1 MKSETSE
8 SRLAVVAAIVGNVA
22 IAAVKFV
29 AAALTG
35 SSAMLSE
42 AIHSVVD
49 TGNGSLLLLGIRQSA
64 RPADKSHPFGYG
76 KELYFWTLVV
86 AISIFGIGGGMS
98 ILEGIIHLLHPAQLQ
113 NPLINY
119 IVLGVSALFELG
131 SWSVAMR
138 QFGRVKGRRGMIR
151 AIREGKD
158 PSLFTVI
165 FEDTAALFGL
175 FIAFLGVFF
184 GHELGNRYA
193 DGAASVAIGC
203 MLAGVA
209 LWLATESKGLLV
221 GESAE
226 PEMVESILA
235 LVEEDEAVRHA
246 GKALTM
252 HLGPHE
258 VLLNLE
264 VEFAEGLPAEDIH
277 TSIHRMERRIRGRHP
292 EVKRIYIEVEAVTRP
307 PRAAAPRAADD
318 AGAEESGHSA
328 AEQAAADRTPGVDG
342 AAEGRAPAAEG
353 QAEPQPPSRRP

>member
-8 SRLAVVAAIVGNVA
+8 SRIAVVAAIVGNVA

-49 TGNGSLLLLGIRQSA
+49 TGNGSLLLLGIRKSA

-86 AISIFGIGGGMS
+86 AISVFGIGGGMS
-98 ILEGIIHLLHPAQLQ
+98 ILEGIIHLRHPAQLQ

-131 SWSVAMR
+131 SWSVAMK

-165 FEDTAALFGL
+165 FEDTAALLGL
-175 FIAFLGVFF
+175 FIAFVGVFL
-184 GHELGNRYA
+184 GHEFGNRYA

-221 GESAE
+221 GESAH

-246 GKALTM
+246 GKARTM

-292 EVKRIYIEVEAVTRP
+292 DVKRIYIEVEAVARP
-307 PRAAAPRAADD
+307 PREVSPPAADD
-318 AGAEESGHSA
+318 AAV
-328 AEQAAADRTPGVDG
+328 VDG
-342 AAEGRAPAAEG
+342 GGTVAGADGRAAPQEEGRA
-353 QAEPQPPSRRP
+353 EPGPEPPRRVP